1 MNPPPPP
8 PPPEPTPGYIKGLEG
23 VFLGLILIALG
34 LIVGVVIW
42 QAIELTSLAGENF
55 HHYQEAYDS
64 AVVKTFVGPF
74 EKIVGAF
81 IVFALGK
88 FGVTAIDNKTRIAN
102 GKEPRN
108 ISIFG

>member
-1 MNPPPPP
+1 MNT
-8 PPPEPTPGYIKGLEG
+8 PEPTPGYIKKFEG

-42 QAIELTSLAGENF
+42 QAIELTDLAKGNF

-64 AVVKTFVGPF
+64 AVVKTLVGPF

-88 FGVTAIDNKTRIAN
+88 FGITAIDNKTRIAK